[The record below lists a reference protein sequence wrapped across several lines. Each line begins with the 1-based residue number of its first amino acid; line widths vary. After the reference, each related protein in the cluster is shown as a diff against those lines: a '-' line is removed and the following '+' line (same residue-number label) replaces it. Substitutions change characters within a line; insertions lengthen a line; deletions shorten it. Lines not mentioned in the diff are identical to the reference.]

1 MSGNWNVFF
10 NSDGLVKTTS
20 LDLTHLYVLNT
31 TSADSADWDTQCMS
45 LADSEVQINFDF
57 YSDDDGRNG
66 INDGFRGVGVNNI
79 TLKEFTFV
87 EDASYEISRTGVDA
101 EDVST
106 DLIADHDFISGV
118 YMVEVETVF
127 DNTTAGTNWFGAEE
141 LSTANNI
148 KRVIFDVKSVEISLS
163 QPNKLACL
171 EEVRLN
177 CVLPI
182 DSSLTH
188 NWDISATNGVLEG
201 DYLFYMNIFD
211 ETTNSLAHTTN
222 AGPAQTLVPGQR
234 IDLSF
239 TPWAGYQD
247 GHTYNISYHAEL
259 DDGTPS
265 GDARFFHATFAEDV
279 DIAILSDKTSGTST
293 IIEDLAI
300 MGKTYTQFTMND
312 WDTYFKTN
320 WFTNYDKIILPWQD
334 FNTAKDD
341 GGAYYKTLS
350 ETVNNVNRKQ
360 VLVNFMSSG
369 GTIQAHLA
377 PHGTQTYGLGTSL
390 EPRLPLGLEITD
402 KTNGAEILLS
412 LIHI

>member
-1 MSGNWNVFF
+1 
-10 NSDGLVKTTS
+10 
-20 LDLTHLYVLNT
+20 
-31 TSADSADWDTQCMS
+31 MS
-45 LADSEVQINFDF
+45 LMKPQI
-57 YSDDDGRNG
+57 
-66 INDGFRGVGVNNI
+66 
-79 TLKEFTFV
+79 
-87 EDASYEISRTGVDA
+87 
-101 EDVST
+101 
-106 DLIADHDFISGV
+106 
-118 YMVEVETVF
+118 
-127 DNTTAGTNWFGAEE
+127 
-141 LSTANNI
+141 
-148 KRVIFDVKSVEISLS
+148 
-163 QPNKLACL
+163 
-171 EEVRLN
+171 RL
-177 CVLPI
+177 
-182 DSSLTH
+182 LT
-188 NWDISATNGVLEG
+188 
-201 DYLFYMNIFD
+201 
-211 ETTNSLAHTTN
+211 
-222 AGPAQTLVPGQR
+222 PQTLVQPKPWCGQR

-369 GTIQAHLA
+369 GTIQGSPCTTWHSDLRLRNQFR
-377 PHGTQTYGLGTSL
+377 TTSTAWFGDN
-390 EPRLPLGLEITD
+390 R
-402 KTNGAEILLS
+402 
-412 LIHI
+412 